1 MYPSVLIA
9 DDSRVF
15 RDLMRES
22 LELWAGVRSFREAAD
37 GSEAIEKARQGKPDL
52 VVLDLAMPKMD
63 GFQAAR
69 ILKSMAPE
77 VPLVLWTVH
86 EVPLSDAEHAG
97 FDRVVSKLEGLQ
109 ALANC

>member
-1 MYPSVLIA
+1 
-9 DDSRVF
+9 
-15 RDLMRES
+15 MRES

-37 GSEAIEKARQGKPDL
+37 GSEAIEKARQRKPDL
-52 VVLDLAMPKMD
+52 VVLDLAMPNMD

-86 EVPLSDAEHAG
+86 EVPLSEAEHAG
-97 FDRVVSKLEGLQ
+97 FDRVVSKLEGLR
-109 ALANC
+109 ALANCVVALLRKRAA